1 MFKVGLT
8 GGIGSGKSAA
18 SAAFA
23 ELGAGVVDTDLLSR
37 ELVEPGQPALAEIL
51 EAFGAGVLDTAG
63 RLDRKALG
71 ARIFG
76 DPAARRRLEAL
87 LHPRIRAEMLARAEA
102 ADAPYVICVIPL
114 LIEAGQQDLVDRVL
128 VIDVPEALQR
138 SRVGARDGHEAAH
151 VERIL
156 AAQVDRAT
164 RLSHADDV
172 IRNDGTLESLRAAV
186 AALHQKYLAIA
197 AATAR

>member
-1 MFKVGLT
+1 M
-8 GGIGSGKSAA
+8 
-18 SAAFA
+18 
-23 ELGAGVVDTDLLSR
+23 
-37 ELVEPGQPALAEIL
+37 
-51 EAFGAGVLDTAG
+51 
-63 RLDRKALG
+63 
-71 ARIFG
+71 
-76 DPAARRRLEAL
+76 
-87 LHPRIRAEMLARAEA
+87 
-102 ADAPYVICVIPL
+102 IPL

-128 VIDVPEALQR
+128 VIDVSEALQR

>member
-23 ELGAGVVDTDLLSR
+23 ELGAGVIDTDLLSR
-37 ELVEPGQPALAEIL
+37 ELVEPGQPALAEIVD
-51 EAFGAGVLDTAG
+51 AFGSGVLDAAG

-71 ARIFG
+71 ARIFA
-76 DPAARRRLEAL
+76 DPAARRQLEAI
-87 LHPRIRAEMLARAEA
+87 LHPRIRAQMLARAEA
-102 ADAPYVICVIPL
+102 SPTPYVVCVIPL

-128 VIDVPEALQR
+128 VIDVPEHVQR
-138 SRVGARDGHEAAH
+138 TRVAARDGHDAAR
-151 VERIL
+151 VEQVL

-186 AALHQKYLAIA
+186 AALHHRYLALA
-197 AATAR
+197 ASAPN